1 MAARHPGEE
10 QMPRRS
16 TGRGGRATFSLV
28 AVLVTVSALAPA
40 PLLAATDRLPN
51 LRMAAPTDFYFQ
63 VYNGQRR
70 LRFTTYMLNLGQ
82 GPFVI
87 LGRRTAG
94 QTVMTVRQRIFRSDG
109 TAYGYPGDATMRY
122 TGDGHDHW
130 HIQRVAIY
138 EVLQATRGGFRS
150 VQRDGRALVGA
161 KVGFC
166 FFDTNPW
173 DLSLPG
179 APGGRVYQQSGCGT
193 RYSLSASMG
202 LSVGWADKY
211 PANFAYQWI
220 DLAGVPGG
228 RYRVCVTVDKQG
240 YFRETSESDNAAWA
254 DVSFTSSSQAITVL
268 GRGTGSCGPRV

>member
-1 MAARHPGEE
+1 
-10 QMPRRS
+10 MPRRS
-16 TGRGGRATFSLV
+16 TTGSGQATTSLL
-28 AVLVTVSALAPA
+28 AVLVTISALAPS

-51 LRMAAPTDFYFQ
+51 LRMAAPAGFYFQ

-70 LRFTTYMLNLGQ
+70 LRFTTYMLNRGD

-87 LGRRTAG
+87 LGSRQAG
-94 QTVMTVRQRIFRSDG
+94 QSVMTVRQRIGRSDG
-109 TAYGYPGDATMRY
+109 TTYGYPGDATMRY

-130 HIQRVAIY
+130 HVQRIAIY
-138 EVLQATRGGFRS
+138 ELLKATRGGFRS
-150 VQRDGRALVGA
+150 VQRDGKALVGA

-166 FFDTNPW
+166 FFDTNAW

-193 RYSLSASMG
+193 RSSLSASMG

-220 DLAGVPGG
+220 DLTGIPGG

-254 DVSFTSSSQAITVL
+254 DVTFTTSSQAISVL
-268 GRGTGSCGPRV
+268 GQGTGSCGPRV

>member
-1 MAARHPGEE
+1 
-10 QMPRRS
+10 MPRRRS
-16 TGRGGRATFSLV
+16 GRSVSGSISLV

-70 LRFTTYMLNLGQ
+70 LRFTTYMLNKGV

-87 LGRRTAG
+87 LGSRQAG
-94 QTVMTVRQRIFRSDG
+94 QVAMTVRQRIVRSDG
-109 TAYGYPGDATMRY
+109 STYAYPGDATMRY
-122 TGDGHDHW
+122 AGDGHDHW
-130 HIQRVAIY
+130 HVQKIAIY
-138 EVLQATRGGFRS
+138 ELLKATRGGFRS
-150 VQRDGRALVGA
+150 VLRDGKALVGA

-166 FFDTNPW
+166 FFDTNAW

-179 APGGRVYQQSGCGT
+179 APRGRVYQQSGCGM
-193 RYSLSASMG
+193 RSSLTASMG

-220 DLAGVPGG
+220 DVTRIPGG
-228 RYRVCVTVDKQG
+228 RYRVCVTVDRQG

-254 DVSFTSSSQAITVL
+254 DVSFASSGQAISVL
-268 GRGTGSCGPRV
+268 GQGTGSCGPRV